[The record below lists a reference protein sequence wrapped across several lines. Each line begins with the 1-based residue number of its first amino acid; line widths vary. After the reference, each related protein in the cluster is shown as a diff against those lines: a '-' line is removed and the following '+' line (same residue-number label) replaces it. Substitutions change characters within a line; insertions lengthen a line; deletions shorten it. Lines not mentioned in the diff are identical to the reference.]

1 MNRKY
6 LAMIYD
12 INEMFIEMVTPS
24 HLIVKLGCHL
34 K

>member
-1 MNRKY
+1 
-6 LAMIYD
+6 MIYD